1 MRARWGTAAAAVVT
15 ASTASG
21 VLLSDWDD
29 RGHLRQRAAPQE
41 LSARQNEGVTS
52 SPSPALHAAARGA
65 LRRRLPVHGC
75 DGDDDTSAA
84 AAAASSRLALLRRQS
99 EYEQPREPRRGDA
112 AAAAAEAAAVL
123 PRLSSSILGPLLG
136 DALALVR
143 DRLGA
148 RSARC
153 APAAISAPGG
163 GGGGG
168 TLMSREMVDAVATA
182 RVGGGAGSAATG
194 GSGDTE
200 RPARC
205 FARGAGNGMA
215 FVAAAAAS
223 EAHAAPT
230 PLTDGLLPSPTHE
243 RRTHELT
250 VAQVGN
256 GDVRGIGGGKEEMM
270 TTTALAIRTRN
281 QIDIDR
287 SRCGDNL
294 APCGGRIQ
302 SA

>member
-1 MRARWGTAAAAVVT
+1 
-15 ASTASG
+15 
-21 VLLSDWDD
+21 
-29 RGHLRQRAAPQE
+29 
-41 LSARQNEGVTS
+41 
-52 SPSPALHAAARGA
+52 
-65 LRRRLPVHGC
+65 
-75 DGDDDTSAA
+75 
-84 AAAASSRLALLRRQS
+84 
-99 EYEQPREPRRGDA
+99 
-112 AAAAAEAAAVL
+112 
-123 PRLSSSILGPLLG
+123 LGPLLG